1 MGTSDLAK
9 DLHAGHTRDRMP
21 MITSLGICLLAARAY
36 GLAIL
41 DGVHLDLRDDEGLA
55 YSCRQ
60 GLNMGFDGKTLIHPR
75 TLAIANEV
83 FSPSPEEVD
92 WSRKIIEAHA
102 AAVAEGKGVA
112 VYEGKLIEN
121 LHVENAQRMVALA
134 AAIEARDGNG
144 RSGRVNAAK
153 RAWRNPYYDQ
163 DQCRPLLRG
172 FQPRTDPDPCHAAH
186 GDRRRPGAD
195 RALYLALTGTRFAL
209 SSSDPFAASL
219 GYPRAPLDDLLA
231 FHLVFG
237 KTVPDISLNAIANL
251 GYASCIFKAPLYDGD
266 TVTAESRVI
275 GLKENSNRKTG
286 VVYVRSLGRNQ
297 RGEAVLD
304 YVRWVMVRKRD
315 PSSPDPVVPELPDAV
330 PAGDLV
336 VPPGL
341 DLSRYCAV
349 MAGAPHLWDDY
360 APGERIDHVD
370 GMTIEEAEH
379 QMATRL
385 YQNTA

>member
-1 MGTSDLAK
+1 MTK
-9 DLHAGHTRDRMP
+9 TNAGHFFEDF
-21 MITSLGICLLAARAY
+21 SLGQ
-36 GLAIL
+36 IL
-41 DGVHLDLRDDEGLA
+41 THA
-55 YSCRQ
+55 
-60 GLNMGFDGKTLIHPR
+60 TPR
-75 TLAIANEV
+75 TATA
-83 FSPSPEEVD
+83 
-92 WSRKIIEAHA
+92 
-102 AAVAEGKGVA
+102 G
-112 VYEGKLIEN
+112 
-121 LHVENAQRMVALA
+121 
-134 AAIEARDGNG
+134 
-144 RSGRVNAAK
+144 
-153 RAWRNPYYDQ
+153 
-163 DQCRPLLRG
+163 
-172 FQPRTDPDPCHAAH
+172 
-186 GDRRRPGAD
+186 D

-315 PSSPDPVVPELPDAV
+315 PSSPAPDPVVPELPDAV

-349 MAGAPHLWDDY
+349 MAGAPHLWEDY

-385 YQNTA
+385 YQNTAKVHFNQHTEKDGRFGRRIVYGGHVISLARALSFNGLANAFAIAAINGGAHTAPAFAGDTLYAWSQVLERWDLPGRSDLGALRLRTVAVKDRAAADFPYRDAEGAYDPSVLLDLDYTVFMPRRA

>member
-1 MGTSDLAK
+1 MTK
-9 DLHAGHTRDRMP
+9 TNAGHFFEDF
-21 MITSLGICLLAARAY
+21 SLGQILAHA
-36 GLAIL
+36 
-41 DGVHLDLRDDEGLA
+41 
-55 YSCRQ
+55 
-60 GLNMGFDGKTLIHPR
+60 TPR
-75 TLAIANEV
+75 TATA
-83 FSPSPEEVD
+83 
-92 WSRKIIEAHA
+92 
-102 AAVAEGKGVA
+102 G
-112 VYEGKLIEN
+112 
-121 LHVENAQRMVALA
+121 
-134 AAIEARDGNG
+134 
-144 RSGRVNAAK
+144 
-153 RAWRNPYYDQ
+153 
-163 DQCRPLLRG
+163 
-172 FQPRTDPDPCHAAH
+172 
-186 GDRRRPGAD
+186 D

-315 PSSPDPVVPELPDAV
+315 PSSPAPDPVVPELPDAV

-349 MAGAPHLWDDY
+349 LAGAPHLWDDY

-385 YQNTA
+385 YQNTAKVHFNQHTEKDGRFGRRIVYGGHVISLARALSFNGLANAFAIAAINGGAHTAPAFAGDTLYAWSQVLERWDLPGRSDLGALRLRTVAVKDRAAADFPYRDAEGAYDPSVLLDLDYTVFMPRRA

>member
-1 MGTSDLAK
+1 MTK
-9 DLHAGHTRDRMP
+9 TNAGHFFEDF
-21 MITSLGICLLAARAY
+21 SLGQ
-36 GLAIL
+36 IL
-41 DGVHLDLRDDEGLA
+41 THA
-55 YSCRQ
+55 
-60 GLNMGFDGKTLIHPR
+60 TPR
-75 TLAIANEV
+75 TATA
-83 FSPSPEEVD
+83 
-92 WSRKIIEAHA
+92 
-102 AAVAEGKGVA
+102 G
-112 VYEGKLIEN
+112 
-121 LHVENAQRMVALA
+121 
-134 AAIEARDGNG
+134 
-144 RSGRVNAAK
+144 
-153 RAWRNPYYDQ
+153 
-163 DQCRPLLRG
+163 
-172 FQPRTDPDPCHAAH
+172 
-186 GDRRRPGAD
+186 D

-315 PSSPDPVVPELPDAV
+315 PSSPAPDPVVPELPDAV

-385 YQNTA
+385 YQNTAKVHFNQHTEKDGRFGRRIVYGGHVISLARALSFNGLANAFAIAAINGGAHTAPAFAGDTLYAWSQVLERWDLPGRGDLGALRLRTVAVKDRAAADFPYRDAEGAYDPSVLLDLDYTVFMPRRA